1 MQRMLI
7 KKSFEEIMDGITEIS
22 DSDFQEKFYNEIFN
36 IISEF
41 MEEPNF
47 DDSHTLRELMDE
59 YNSFVAHKEGNDE
72 YIEVEDITDYGLSIL
87 R

>member
-1 MQRMLI
+1 MLI

-22 DSDFQEKFYNEIFN
+22 DSDFQDKFYNEIFN

-59 YNSFVAHKEGNDE
+59 YNSFVSQKEGNDE

-87 R
+87 K

>member
-7 KKSFEEIMDGITEIS
+7 KKSLDNLNGDTTKA
-22 DSDFQEKFYNEIFN
+22 DFQEKFYNEIFN

-59 YNSFVAHKEGNDE
+59 YNSFVSQKEGNDE

-87 R
+87 K